1 MILGPRLV
9 VAAALAA
16 AFALAGCTPQAQLA
30 LEAAQLLSPAFT
42 ALMSNMR
49 TVDQPNQEKL
59 AALEAKHDWDGMIAF
74 AQKNLQV
81 DASSADWWTV
91 LGYAYSQKAQYE
103 KAAEAFA
110 EVVRYSPDEV
120 EGYNLLAEAYRMMGQ
135 HERAIRTLDRGLRVT
150 RESPVTFML
159 IGENFNALG
168 RSERAIEYFEQALR
182 RDNRL
187 VPAWYGMG
195 VAYARLGRATEFNQ
209 VVGTLRELSPPDA
222 ARLAQLE
229 PHAVGAREPA
239 TRP

>member
-1 MILGPRLV
+1 MAAAVL
-9 VAAALAA
+9 AAAL
-16 AFALAGCTPQAQLA
+16 ALAGCTPQAQLA
-30 LEAAQLLSPAFT
+30 LEAAKLLSPAFT
-42 ALMSNMR
+42 ALMNNMR

-59 AALEAKHDWDGMIAF
+59 AAFEAKQDWDGMIAF
-74 AQKNLQV
+74 AQKNLQI
-81 DASSADWWTV
+81 DSSSGEWWTV
-91 LGYAYSQKAQYE
+91 LGYAYSQKAEYE
-103 KAAEAFA
+103 RAAAAFA
-110 EVVRYSPDEV
+110 EVVRNSPDEV

-150 RESPVTFML
+150 RDSPVTYML

-168 RSERAIEYFEQALR
+168 RPERALEYYEQALR

-195 VAYARLGRATEFNQ
+195 VAYARLGRAAEFNQ
-209 VVGTLRELSPPDA
+209 VMSTLRELSPPDA

-229 PHAVGAREPA
+229 PRAIGAPKPA